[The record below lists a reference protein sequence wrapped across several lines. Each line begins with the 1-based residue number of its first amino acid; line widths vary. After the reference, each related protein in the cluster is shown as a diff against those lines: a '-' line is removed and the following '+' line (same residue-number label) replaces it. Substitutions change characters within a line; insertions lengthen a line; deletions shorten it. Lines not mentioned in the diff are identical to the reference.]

1 MIYCLTKFVHPN
13 HFDFFLKE
21 IIDFIIYFTV
31 CFTPLQVK
39 EIPGIMIFRSS
50 ATLYFANAE
59 MYIDALYEKV
69 DICKQYSHIYSDTYL
84 FTHIYKTVK
93 KYMINN
99 L

>member
-1 MIYCLTKFVHPN
+1 M
-13 HFDFFLKE
+13 
-21 IIDFIIYFTV
+21 IDFVIYFTL

-69 DICKQYSHIYSDTYL
+69 DMCKPYTRIHIYSHT
-84 FTHIYKTVK
+84 FT
-93 KYMINN
+93 
-99 L
+99 